1 VIETIFGARLDPV
14 ARTVIDGTIDSAKL
28 YTVSIITKD
37 EHGNTREKPVIT
49 SGQETTGMMSDL
61 STSSTTKALICQKIQ
76 IPGTFSFPS
85 PIICD
90 DSYLEHRLRSLP
102 KANILQEE
110 YTELNQNQMDILNED
125 WVQGQHL
132 RLACAQLLA
141 GCILVDQEQILLVNC
156 KEFYG
161 KLRTLDPHY
170 ERFENNY
177 SSTLPD
183 ENISVYQYICV
194 CNVDEDNS
202 HKLIIGSFIFSSSIT
217 SSARFPFSQ
226 LLTK

>member
-1 VIETIFGARLDPV
+1 
-14 ARTVIDGTIDSAKL
+14 
-28 YTVSIITKD
+28 
-37 EHGNTREKPVIT
+37 
-49 SGQETTGMMSDL
+49 M
-61 STSSTTKALICQKIQ
+61 
-76 IPGTFSFPS
+76 
-85 PIICD
+85 
-90 DSYLEHRLRSLP
+90 
-102 KANILQEE
+102 ANILQEE

-141 GCILVDQEQILLVNC
+141 GCILVVQEQILLVNC

-170 ERFENNY
+170 ERFQNNY

-183 ENISVYQYICV
+183 ENISVYQDICI

-217 SSARFPFSQ
+217 SSARFLFSQ